1 MNMKYFFIL
10 VFYFFFSSNVLS
22 NDPYDNDLAGKKL
35 ICFVKSE
42 SIEDW
47 GIKFLPDNQVILYSM
62 NKLLYEIYKYK
73 RTYRTDLRN
82 IKIINNKDI
91 EFVINRSTLKF
102 RNKKCALSDIEP
114 FILLQRRIDE
124 IKQEKTKKNKI

>member
-1 MNMKYFFIL
+1 MKILIVLVVSFIFVKDL
-10 VFYFFFSSNVLS
+10 FS
-22 NDPYDNDLAGKKL
+22 NDQYDNDLEGKKL

-47 GIKFLPDNQVILYSM
+47 GVKFLADNKVVLYSM
-62 NKLLYEIYKYK
+62 NKLLYEIYRYE

-82 IKIINNKDI
+82 IKIFNNKDI

-102 RNKKCALSDIEP
+102 RNKKCSLTNIEP
-114 FILLQRRIDE
+114 IFLLRRKIDK
-124 IKQEKTKKNKI
+124 IKEKKTEANQI

>member
-1 MNMKYFFIL
+1 MKYFFIL
-10 VFYFFFSSNVLS
+10 LFYSFFSSNVLS
-22 NDPYDNDLAGKKL
+22 NDPYDNNLAGKKL

-102 RNKKCALSDIEP
+102 RNKKCSLAEIEP

>member
-1 MNMKYFFIL
+1 MKYFLIL

-47 GIKFLPDNQVILYSM
+47 GMKFLPDNEVILYSM

-102 RNKKCALSDIEP
+102 RNKKCTLADIEP

-124 IKQEKTKKNKI
+124 IKQKKTKKNKI

>member
-1 MNMKYFFIL
+1 MKYFLIL

-47 GIKFLPDNQVILYSM
+47 GMKFLPDNEVILYSM

-102 RNKKCALSDIEP
+102 RNKKCTLADIEP

>member
-1 MNMKYFFIL
+1 MKFFLIL
-10 VFYFFFSSNVLS
+10 IFYFFLNSNVLS

-102 RNKKCALSDIEP
+102 RNKKCSLADIEP

-124 IKQEKTKKNKI
+124 IKKEKTKKNKI

>member
-1 MNMKYFFIL
+1 MKFFFVL
-10 VFYFFFSSNVLS
+10 VFYFFLNSNVLS

-35 ICFVKSE
+35 ICLVKSE

-62 NKLLYEIYKYK
+62 NKLLYEIFKYK

-102 RNKKCALSDIEP
+102 RNKKCALVDTEP

>member
-1 MNMKYFFIL
+1 MKYFFIL
-10 VFYFFFSSNVLS
+10 VFYFSFSSNVLS

-102 RNKKCALSDIEP
+102 RNKKCTLAEIEP

>member
-1 MNMKYFFIL
+1 MKYFFTL
-10 VFYFFFSSNVLS
+10 VFYFFFSSIVLS

-47 GIKFLPDNQVILYSM
+47 GVKFLPDNQVILYSM

-102 RNKKCALSDIEP
+102 RNKKCALADIEP

>member
-1 MNMKYFFIL
+1 MKYFLIL

-47 GIKFLPDNQVILYSM
+47 GMKFLPDNEVILYSM

-102 RNKKCALSDIEP
+102 RNKKCALVDTEP

>member
-1 MNMKYFFIL
+1 MKYFLIL

-102 RNKKCALSDIEP
+102 RNKKCTLADIEP

-124 IKQEKTKKNKI
+124 IKQKKTKKNKI

>member
-1 MNMKYFFIL
+1 MKYFFIPL
-10 VFYFFFSSNVLS
+10 FYFFLSSNVLS

-102 RNKKCALSDIEP
+102 RNKKCSLAEIEP

>member
-1 MNMKYFFIL
+1 MNMKFFFIL
-10 VFYFFFSSNVLS
+10 VFYFFLSSNVLS

-82 IKIINNKDI
+82 INIINNKDI

-102 RNKKCALSDIEP
+102 RNKKCTLAEIEP

-124 IKQEKTKKNKI
+124 IKKEKTKKNKI

>member
-1 MNMKYFFIL
+1 MNPLFVFITFL
-10 VFYFFFSSNVLS
+10 FVNLNSLA
-22 NDPYDNDLAGKKL
+22 NDPYDNDLTGKKL

-47 GIKFLPDNQVILYSM
+47 GVKFLPDNQVVLYSM

-82 IKIINNKDI
+82 IKIFNNKGI

-102 RNKKCALSDIEP
+102 RNKNVNWLILSHLFFYKE
-114 FILLQRRIDE
+114 R
-124 IKQEKTKKNKI
+124 

>member
-1 MNMKYFFIL
+1 MNPLFVFITFL
-10 VFYFFFSSNVLS
+10 FVNLNSLA
-22 NDPYDNDLAGKKL
+22 NDPYDNDLTGKKL

-82 IKIINNKDI
+82 IKIFNNKGI

-102 RNKKCALSDIEP
+102 RNKKCELADIEP
-114 FILLQRRIDE
+114 FVLLQRKIDE
-124 IKQEKTKKNKI
+124 IKKKKTEKNQI

>member
-1 MNMKYFFIL
+1 MKNFFIFL
-10 VFYFFFSSNVLS
+10 FFFFLSSNVLS
-22 NDPYDNDLAGKKL
+22 NDPYDNDLTGKKL

-47 GIKFLPDNQVILYSM
+47 GIKFLPDKNVTLYSL

-82 IKIINNKDI
+82 IIIINNKDI

-102 RNKKCALSDIEP
+102 RNKKCTLSDIEP

>member
-1 MNMKYFFIL
+1 MKYFSIL
-10 VFYFFFSSNVLS
+10 LLFLSSNVLS
-22 NDPYDNDLAGKKL
+22 NDPYDNDLSGKKL
-35 ICFVKSE
+35 ICFVESE

-47 GIKFLPDNQVILYSM
+47 GIKFLPDNHVILYSM

-102 RNKKCALSDIEP
+102 RNKKCELADIET

>member
-1 MNMKYFFIL
+1 MISFFIL
-10 VFYFFFSSNVLS
+10 LFSLFYNSSVLS
-22 NDPYDNDLAGKKL
+22 NDPYDNDLTGKKL
-35 ICFVKSE
+35 ICFFKSE

-47 GIKFLPDNQVILYSM
+47 GIKFLPDTQVILYSM

-102 RNKKCALSDIEP
+102 RNKKCSLADIEP

-124 IKQEKTKKNKI
+124 IKKEKTKKNKI

>member
-1 MNMKYFFIL
+1 MKYFLIL

-47 GIKFLPDNQVILYSM
+47 GMKFLPDNEVILYSM

-102 RNKKCALSDIEP
+102 RNKKCTLADIEP

-124 IKQEKTKKNKI
+124 IKQEKAKKNKI

>member
-1 MNMKYFFIL
+1 MKYFFIL
-10 VFYFFFSSNVLS
+10 AFYFFLSSNVFS

-47 GIKFLPDNQVILYSM
+47 GIKFLPDNEVILYSM

-102 RNKKCALSDIEP
+102 RNKKCELADIEP

>member
-1 MNMKYFFIL
+1 MRYFLIV

-47 GIKFLPDNQVILYSM
+47 GMKFLPDNEVILYSM

-102 RNKKCALSDIEP
+102 RNKKCTLADIEP

>member
-1 MNMKYFFIL
+1 MKYFFIL
-10 VFYFFFSSNVLS
+10 VCYCFLSLNVLS

-102 RNKKCALSDIEP
+102 RNKKCALAEIEP

>member
-1 MNMKYFFIL
+1 MKYFLIL
-10 VFYFFFSSNVLS
+10 AFYFFFSSNVFS

-47 GIKFLPDNQVILYSM
+47 GIKFLPDKQVILYSM

-102 RNKKCALSDIEP
+102 RNKKCALAEIEP

>member
-1 MNMKYFFIL
+1 MIRIL
-10 VFYFFFSSNVLS
+10 LLSILFSSLS
-22 NDPYDNDLAGKKL
+22 VQVDANDPYDNDLEGKKL

-47 GIKFLPDNQVILYSM
+47 GVKFLSDNKVILYSM
-62 NKLLYEIYKYK
+62 NKIMYEIYKYN

-82 IKIINNKDI
+82 IKIFNNKDI

-102 RNKKCALSDIEP
+102 RNKKCSITEVEP
-114 FILLQRRIDE
+114 RILLQRRIEE
-124 IKQEKTKKNKI
+124 IKLNKTKKNQI

>member
-1 MNMKYFFIL
+1 MNPLFVFIIFVNL
-10 VFYFFFSSNVLS
+10 NSLA
-22 NDPYDNDLAGKKL
+22 NDPYDNDLTGKKL

-47 GIKFLPDNQVILYSM
+47 GVKFLPDNQVVLYSM

-82 IKIINNKDI
+82 IKIFNNKGI
-91 EFVINRSTLKF
+91 EFVITRSTLKF
-102 RNKKCALSDIEP
+102 RNKKCELADIEP
-114 FILLQRRIDE
+114 FVLLQRKIDE
-124 IKQEKTKKNKI
+124 IKKEKTEKNQI

>member
-1 MNMKYFFIL
+1 MKYFFIL
-10 VFYFFFSSNVLS
+10 VFYCFLSSNVLA

-73 RTYRTDLRN
+73 RTYKTDLRN

-102 RNKKCALSDIEP
+102 RNKKCSLADIEP
-114 FILLQRRIDE
+114 LFILLQRRIDE

>member
-1 MNMKYFFIL
+1 MNPLFVFITFL
-10 VFYFFFSSNVLS
+10 FVNLNSLA
-22 NDPYDNDLAGKKL
+22 NDPYDNDLTGKKL

-82 IKIINNKDI
+82 IKIFNSKGI

-102 RNKKCALSDIEP
+102 RNKKCELADIEP
-114 FILLQRRIDE
+114 FVLLQRKIDE
-124 IKQEKTKKNKI
+124 IKKKKTEKNQI

>member
-1 MNMKYFFIL
+1 MKFFLIL
-10 VFYFFFSSNVLS
+10 LFYFFLNSNVLS

-47 GIKFLPDNQVILYSM
+47 GIKFLPDNEVILYSM

-73 RTYRTDLRN
+73 RSYRTDLRN

-102 RNKKCALSDIEP
+102 RNKKCVLSDIEP
-114 FILLQRRIDE
+114 YILLQRRIDE
-124 IKQEKTKKNKI
+124 IKEEKTKKNKI

>member
-1 MNMKYFFIL
+1 MNPLFVFITFL
-10 VFYFFFSSNVLS
+10 FVNLNSLA
-22 NDPYDNDLAGKKL
+22 NDPYDNDLTGKKL

-47 GIKFLPDNQVILYSM
+47 GIKFLPDNQVVLYSM

-82 IKIINNKDI
+82 IKIFNNKGI

-102 RNKKCALSDIEP
+102 RNKKCELADIEP
-114 FILLQRRIDE
+114 FVLLQRKIDE
-124 IKQEKTKKNKI
+124 IKKKKTEKNQI

>member
-1 MNMKYFFIL
+1 MKYFFTL
-10 VFYFFFSSNVLS
+10 VLYFFFSSIVLS

-47 GIKFLPDNQVILYSM
+47 GVKFLPDNQVILYSM

-73 RTYRTDLRN
+73 RTYKTDLRN

-91 EFVINRSTLKF
+91 EFV
-102 RNKKCALSDIEP
+102 AIEAH
-114 FILLQRRIDE
+114 LNLE
-124 IKQEKTKKNKI
+124 IKNVH